1 MRWFLLS
8 LFFHIILVAA
18 IVLVSMW
25 PSLFYGPVL
34 VGGFGSGPAPITVE
48 VVGLPNILKKD
59 LAKISEP
66 GLEAEEATSEPEMV
80 LPEKQA
86 TTKKKDKK
94 ITQTTT
100 TTTKKISQKKSSA
113 LEKIKA
119 SVKEQ
124 ESTYLAKTKILKGLQ
139 VQEGVSGGTSLGIEI
154 SSDAMPSN
162 PYFQTI
168 RDYIRAHWKIPNW
181 IQADN
186 LNTLLVLKLNDDGSI
201 KTLEVHKSS
210 GNNDFDELSINSVKN
225 ASPFPSPPLSVKSL
239 IERGVI
245 LSFP

>member
-8 LFFHIILVAA
+8 LFLHILIVACLILAS
-18 IVLVSMW
+18 VL
-25 PSLFYGPVL
+25 PGLFYGPVL
-34 VGGFGSGPAPITVE
+34 IGSFGGPTPITVE
-48 VVGLPNILKKD
+48 VVGLPNVLKKD
-59 LAKISEP
+59 LAKLQDAQ
-66 GLEAEEATSEPEMV
+66 GTSEEESVSKPEMV
-80 LPEKQA
+80 LPQKKDK
-86 TTKKKDKK
+86 TTNKKVEDKK
-94 ITQTTT
+94 IT
-100 TTTKKISQKKSSA
+100 KALAQKKSSA

-124 ESTYLAKTKILKGLQ
+124 EASYLAKTKILKGLQ
-139 VQEGVSGGTSLGIEI
+139 TQEGVSGGTSLGIGI

-186 LNTLLVLKLNDDGSI
+186 LNTLIVLKINDDGSI
-201 KTLEVHKSS
+201 KTLEVSKSS
-210 GNNDFDELSINSVKN
+210 GNKDFDELSINSVKN
-225 ASPFPSPPLSVKSL
+225 ASPFPSPPLSVKDI